1 MWQWYRVVGLV
12 QRASRYSILL
22 MDFTWQVI
30 VLLTKGGVNFRGIGI
45 MQLLWNT
52 VPRII
57 NCCIGA
63 AIN

>member
-1 MWQWYRVVGLV
+1 MRQWYRVVGLV
-12 QRASRYSILL
+12 QTAFRYGILL
-22 MDFTWQVI
+22 MDFTWQAI
-30 VLLTKGGVNFRGIGI
+30 VLLAKGGVNFRGIGL